1 MVYPRKFGYKGWWP
15 AQLRRLRAE
24 SGRFLSATGVTR
36 RDVTSA
42 LFTLTLLAGAGI
54 EVFVAAKLL
63 QTAALSFYL
72 DCVFH
77 CLAFAVKLLGLRG
90 LFVLAPSL

>member
-1 MVYPRKFGYKGWWP
+1 
-15 AQLRRLRAE
+15 
-24 SGRFLSATGVTR
+24 VTR

-63 QTAALSFYL
+63 QTAELSFYL

-77 CLAFAVKLLGLRG
+77 YLAFAVKLLGLRG
-90 LFVLAPSL
+90 LCLGTFLVNGTDGLLGELFVEARRAMRSVSSGAADGIP